1 MVEVG
6 LEIHCNITAKL
17 PATIK
22 NHTIMDRY
30 KEIAGELYS
39 EPKDKK
45 IIAIFLLN
53 DTHMEHLCSTEFS
66 TKIQGWR
73 LLTFLICLHCVD

>member
-22 NHTIMDRY
+22 NHMIMDRY
-30 KEIAGELYS
+30 KEIAGELYC

-45 IIAIFLLN
+45 IIAI
-53 DTHMEHLCSTEFS
+53 S
-66 TKIQGWR
+66 GRR
-73 LLTFLICLHCVD
+73 LFIR